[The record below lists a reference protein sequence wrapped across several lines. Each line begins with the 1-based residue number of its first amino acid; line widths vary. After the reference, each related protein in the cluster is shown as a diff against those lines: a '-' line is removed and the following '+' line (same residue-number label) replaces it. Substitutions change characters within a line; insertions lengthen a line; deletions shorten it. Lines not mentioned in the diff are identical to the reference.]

1 MDSVKDQD
9 VAVYAVWL
17 PILGIDSKASL
28 PTATNRFSDQ
38 RVRQYWDAKAELG
51 HAYSPI
57 LKTDEVV
64 WDVYM
69 LFDRDAEWKD
79 KPPAPIYIMDK
90 IGLEV
95 AKPLDGVELAKEMVR
110 LRNSSQPSR

>member
-1 MDSVKDQD
+1 MKDQD

-28 PTATNRFSDQ
+28 PLATRRFSDP
-38 RVRQYWDAKAELG
+38 RVVHYWDAKADLSRSYG
-51 HAYSPI
+51 PV
-57 LKTDEVV
+57 LKTNEVV

-69 LFDRDAEWKD
+69 LFDRNAEWKET
-79 KPPAPIYIMDK
+79 PPAPVYLMDK

-95 AKPLDGVELAKEMVR
+95 ARPLDGAVLAKELVT
-110 LRNSSQPSR
+110 LRNTPAQK

>member
-1 MDSVKDQD
+1 LDNVKDQD

-28 PTATNRFSDQ
+28 PTATNRFSDP
-38 RVRQYWDAKAELG
+38 RVRQYWDPKAELG
-51 HAYSPI
+51 RAYSPI

-69 LFDRDAEWKD
+69 LFDREAEWKD
-79 KPPAPIYIMDK
+79 KPPAPVYIMDK

-95 AKPLDGVELAKEMVR
+95 ARPLDGVELAKEIVR
-110 LRNSSQPSR
+110 LRNSGKPSP